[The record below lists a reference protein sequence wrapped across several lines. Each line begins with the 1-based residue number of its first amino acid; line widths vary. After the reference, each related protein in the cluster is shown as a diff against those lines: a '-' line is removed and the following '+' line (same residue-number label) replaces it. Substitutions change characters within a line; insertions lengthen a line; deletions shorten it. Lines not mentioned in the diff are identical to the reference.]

1 MDFFGQIKEK
11 INKKI
16 NPENIILIDNSSF
29 HSKHKSFDPN
39 KLHLKIIIKSE
50 KLKSMSKIMAHKEI
64 FSILKDEMSNRIHAL
79 EIEINNT

>member
-39 KLHLKIIIKSE
+39 KLHIKIIIRSE
-50 KLKSMSKIMAHKEI
+50 KLKSMNKIAAHKEI
-64 FSILKDEMSNRIHAL
+64 FSILENEMKNKIHAL
-79 EIEINNT
+79 EIEIN

>member
-39 KLHLKIIIKSE
+39 KIHLKIIIKSE
-50 KLKSMSKIMAHKEI
+50 KLKRMNKIAAHKEI
-64 FSILKDEMSNRIHAL
+64 FSILENEMKNKIHAL
-79 EIEINNT
+79 EIEIN

>member
-1 MDFFGQIKEK
+1 MMSFFDKIKEK

-50 KLKSMSKIMAHKEI
+50 KLRGMNKIAAHKEI
-64 FSILKDEMSNRIHAL
+64 FSILKNEMKNKIHAL
-79 EIEINNT
+79 EIEIN